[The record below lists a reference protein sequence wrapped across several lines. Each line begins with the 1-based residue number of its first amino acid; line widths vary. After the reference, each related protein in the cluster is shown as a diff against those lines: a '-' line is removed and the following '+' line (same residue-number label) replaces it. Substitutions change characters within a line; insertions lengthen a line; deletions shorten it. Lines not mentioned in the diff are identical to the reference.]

1 MADKN
6 LRELSYKIDF
16 NINENGLDKALNVE
30 KKIDDG
36 FKGIGE
42 SIGKVDNTIG
52 QMANAM
58 NGADKGAKNVAEAL
72 SGVSNNAEKAN
83 IQSKGI
89 ADTLKNFGSN
99 VLGGIKGVADQLL
112 GISNNSNKAS
122 QGAKNVTDSFKNI
135 NSSGLSSYNQ
145 ALDFAERKL
154 EIIGS
159 QYAQQYK
166 IARDLYTQYNNSV
179 SAIGREAEATQKL
192 HQQLLTAQAKELQLE
207 QAVEKAGTAFE
218 KEQQKASGVTQE
230 LGKQSAGAKN
240 LASEFSNSF
249 SVIDKLK
256 SSLMGLGLGIGAG
269 AGIKTAI
276 SNYAAFEQ
284 QMAGVHATLGQVSNS
299 DMTVL
304 SNKAIEMSNTYGISS
319 KDVAQGAENLA
330 SAGFEAKQ
338 ILDSLEP
345 SLLLATAGQI
355 NMSDA
360 TNDVSTA
367 IRSFGLQT
375 KDAQHVVD
383 VYAKAAAD
391 TNAAMP
397 DMAAAMVYAAQPAH
411 AFNQSLEET
420 AAALGV
426 LANAGIKGSIGGTR
440 IQEIFSRLIK
450 PTDNVYK
457 LMQDLGFNAID
468 PLTHKMKPLHTLIGD
483 LQKSLEGLNPA
494 QKNAALAEIFGQEA
508 LTGVLALMQAGPDQI
523 DQLTKSFQKSDGA
536 SKEMANTMNN
546 TLSGSLRK
554 LMANTTNTT
563 NQIVKDTG
571 IGVWISNIADTITA
585 KGPAITNEL
594 LYISK
599 VIGDF
604 IKPFKDNWKEVKPML
619 EGVLAGLLGFKIIT
633 GIIGGVSGLTKAFQG
648 LSKTAS
654 FLGITAS
661 AGQIFL
667 VVGAIATLIGVMVYF
682 YNTNKD
688 FKDGVNSTF
697 EALGQLK
704 DIIMDDIVPVVGTF
718 LTGVFQTV
726 SNVFKDV
733 MQVVGGVIEVF
744 QGITDFVVGVFTGD
758 WSKAWTGIKE
768 IFSGIFKTVDGI
780 VKGFEDTAIGSLTT
794 VIQTAQKAIDIF
806 NQANGTKITGTG
818 AAGETGG
825 SALSGGTSAINNY
838 LKREK
843 LPTAALGGY
852 ATGTNNATPGIHLV
866 GENGPELLSF
876 EGGER
881 VVPANITSSLL
892 NQTASSNVG
901 DVVNQYNEAVT
912 DILPYFVQ
920 YGKDIN
926 TNMSTGIDQNAPIVA
941 TSTNNLTANTGA
953 QLSNFA
959 IGTYSYGTA
968 VGNELSQ
975 GLSDS
980 SANLASTV
988 KTLTDKVI
996 EQFKQGFG
1004 IHSPSRVMYQMGS
1017 YLMQGLVN
1025 GMTSKDMEGFIG
1037 NWIGSMTSAAGGA
1050 VSGNLSGWITTAM
1063 ALTGVGPEWYAP
1075 LASIIEHESGGD
1087 PMSINLWDWNAQQG
1101 HPSKGLMQLIDENMS
1116 EHHLPG
1122 MTNIYD
1128 PVSNIAAGIRLIQ
1141 HDYGSVYNVP
1151 GIRALSQ
1158 GRPYVGYAT
1167 GTDNAA
1173 SGLHW
1178 VGENG
1183 PELVNFGGGE
1193 TVLNNEDSMNLA
1205 TSIPYG
1211 NSGATIENNISMPIN
1226 IYESKDPK
1234 ATALEVEKVLR
1245 EKFGELLDREMAT
1258 IAIQLGVESV

>member
-1 MADKN
+1 MSDKS
-6 LRELSYKIDF
+6 LKSLDYKIDF
-16 NINENGLDKALNVE
+16 NINENGLNKALDVE

-42 SIGKVDNTIG
+42 SIGKIDGAVG
-52 QMANAM
+52 QMSNAM
-58 NGADKGAKNVAEAL
+58 NVADKGAKNVAEAL
-72 SGVSNNAEKAN
+72 SGVSSNAEKAN
-83 IQSKGI
+83 AQSKGI
-89 ADTLKNFGSN
+89 ADTLKNFSSN

-135 NSSGLSSYNQ
+135 NSSGLGSYNQ

-154 EIIGS
+154 ENIGS

-179 SAIGREAEATQKL
+179 SAIGRESEATQKL

-207 QAVEKAGTAFE
+207 QAVEKAGAAFE
-218 KEQQKASGVTQE
+218 KEQKAASGVTDE
-230 LGKQSAGAKN
+230 LKKQSNGARN
-240 LASEFSNSF
+240 LTNEFKNSF
-249 SVIDKLK
+249 DMIGRLK
-256 SSLMGLGLGIGAG
+256 GTVAGLGIGIGVGAG
-269 AGIKTAI
+269 VSSALNTFGDYQQAMAKVKATQGDLSTAQFDQLSKAAQEAGIKTQFSATD
-276 SNYAAFEQ
+276 AANA
-284 QMAGVHATLGQVSNS
+284 MYY
-299 DMTVL
+299 L
-304 SNKAIEMSNTYGISS
+304 S
-319 KDVAQGAENLA
+319 
-330 SAGFEAKQ
+330 SAGFDVNKTISALNPLLNLAASGDMDLSKASEMLTATMTTTGLEAKDLPNLIDQ
-338 ILDSLEP
+338 IGF
-345 SLLLATAGQI
+345 TAQKT
-355 NMSDA
+355 NSDVDQLMEGFKEVGGEA
-360 TNDVSTA
+360 KRLHMSTA
-367 IRSFGLQT
+367 QVNAELGILANSGKKGASGGVALRNILL
-375 KDAQHVVD
+375 D
-383 VYAKAAAD
+383 VTAPQENVAKLFKNIGVQIAD
-391 TNAAMP
+391 SSGKVRPFN
-397 DMAAAMVYAAQPAH
+397 DIMVQLKEKMENYSEATQNGIAETIAGKENIQ
-411 AFNQSLEET
+411 AFNIL
-420 AAALGV
+420 
-426 LANAGIKGSIGGTR
+426 
-440 IQEIFSRLIK
+440 
-450 PTDNVYK
+450 
-457 LMQDLGFNAID
+457 
-468 PLTHKMKPLHTLIGD
+468 
-483 LQKSLEGLNPA
+483 LEGSGKQYEDLTGKILKSNGTA
-494 QKNAALAEIFGQEA
+494 EKMAEI
-508 LTGVLALMQAGPDQI
+508 LR
-523 DQLTKSFQKSDGA
+523 
-536 SKEMANTMNN
+536 N
-546 TLSGSLRK
+546 TLPGAIKNFKSSVEGVTIQVVEK
-554 LMANTTNTT
+554 
-563 NQIVKDTG
+563 TG
-571 IGVWISNIADTITA
+571 LAAWISNTADA
-585 KGPAITNEL
+585 FAEKGPVITNEL
-594 LYISK
+594 LYISNK
-599 VIGDF
+599 VGGLVNF
-604 IKPFKDNWKEVKPML
+604 INNNVPNASGAIWGIL
-619 EGVLAGLLGFKIIT
+619 GALAAFQT
-633 GIIGGVSGLTKAFQG
+633 VTFVTPIIGGLAGAFENLGFAILGVETGTLTLGGAMLGLMSPAGWVALAVSGIVGAFIWW
-648 LSKTAS
+648 KTAS
-654 FLGITAS
+654 KETKDAVIGHFYEIIGGIDS
-661 AGQIFL
+661 
-667 VVGAIATLIGVMVYF
+667 
-682 YNTNKD
+682 
-688 FKDGVNSTF
+688 
-697 EALGQLK
+697 
-704 DIIMDDIVPVVGTF
+704 
-718 LTGVFQTV
+718 
-726 SNVFKDV
+726 
-733 MQVVGGVIEVF
+733 VINY
-744 QGITDFVVGVFTGD
+744 
-758 WSKAWTGIKE
+758 
-768 IFSGIFKTVDGI
+768 
-780 VKGFEDTAIGSLTT
+780 
-794 VIQTAQKAIDIF
+794 AIDKF
-806 NQANGTKITGTG
+806 NWLAEKINTV
-818 AAGETGG
+818 
-825 SALSGGTSAINNY
+825 TSAINKVPGIGKM
-838 LKREK
+838 LDVPQISMGKH
-843 LPTAALGGY
+843 LTTAEDYFKKKSSIQTGPGELYGY
-852 ATGTNNATPGIHLV
+852 ATGTTNATPGIHLV

-876 EGGER
+876 EGGEK

-912 DILPYFVQ
+912 DILPHFVQ

-953 QLSNFA
+953 QLNNFA

-996 EQFKQGFG
+996 DQFRQGFG

-1101 HPSKGLMQLIDENMS
+1101 HPSKGLMQLIDENMA

-1167 GTDNAA
+1167 GTDNATA
-1173 SGLHW
+1173 GLHW

-1193 TVLNNEDSMNLA
+1193 TVLNNKDSMSLVD
-1205 TSIPYG
+1205 SIPYG

-1245 EKFGELLDREMAT
+1245 ENFGELLDREMAT